1 MEAKMTELLRDV
13 AAFFSIT
20 LFLTSMALI
29 ISSL

>member
-1 MEAKMTELLRDV
+1 MTEILRDV

-29 ISSL
+29 VSSM